1 MAKKNTSFFN
11 LLTQAPW
18 WVTAAVAAITYVFLV
33 MILPNIQTGNPIIT
47 AIFIAL
53 SQAAPFFF
61 GGFLLAAPFAYL
73 NSRRKRKLL
82 ELQQDI
88 DSIKALSWKEFEELV
103 AEAYRRQGFRV
114 IENGFGPDGGVDV
127 KLSKNKQTTLVQ
139 CKQWKSKNVGVAVI
153 REMFGILTAENASK
167 VVIICCGGFTR
178 EASNFAENKPI
189 ELIGGTELLR
199 IVKDIQNN
207 SASNVESPT
216 KHMPLESR
224 QQLEPSPII
233 NQSPCP
239 KCGNQLVRR
248 QAKRGANLG
257 NTFLGCSS
265 FPKCRYTKDMQIN
278 AHE

>member
-1 MAKKNTSFFN
+1 MTKKNTSFFN

-18 WVTAAVAAITYVFLV
+18 WVPVAVAAITYVFLV
-33 MILPNIQTGNPIIT
+33 MILPNIQTGNPIIN
-47 AIFIAL
+47 AIFTAL
-53 SQAAPFFF
+53 SQAAPFFT
-61 GGFLLAAPFAYL
+61 GVFLLATPFTYF
-73 NSRRKRKLL
+73 NSRRKQRLL
-82 ELQQDI
+82 DRQQYI

-139 CKQWKSKNVGVAVI
+139 CKQWKSKKVGVAVI

-189 ELIGGTELLR
+189 ELIGGTELLS
-199 IVKDIQNN
+199 IVKNIQSN
-207 SASNVESPT
+207 SSSNVESST
-216 KHMPLESR
+216 NHMPLESR
-224 QQLEPSPII
+224 QQLEPSPNV
-233 NQSPCP
+233 NQVRCP
-239 KCGNQLVRR
+239 KCGNQLVQR

-257 NTFLGCSS
+257 NKFLGCSS
-265 FPKCRYTKDMQIN
+265 FPKCRYTEYMQIN
-278 AHE
+278 CS